1 MNRDE
6 PQMHTSGRQYDRPA
20 QNSRRSAGAYLRQV
34 RRQKQEITLWRA
46 GVLVGLLLLW
56 ETAARLG
63 WIDSFIMSSPSRIL
77 DTLFSLGRQSDPHAF
92 FRYTL

>member
-1 MNRDE
+1 MNHKCTPPGGNTTAGAE
-6 PQMHTSGRQYDRPA
+6 LSA
-20 QNSRRSAGAYLRQV
+20 ERRAYLRQV

-56 ETAARLG
+56 EIAARLG
-63 WIDSFIMSSPSRIL
+63 WIDSFIMSSPSPDSGYPL
-77 DTLFSLGRQSDPHAF
+77 LPGRQSDPHAF

>member
-20 QNSRRSAGAYLRQV
+20 QSSRRSAEPICGRAAAET
-34 RRQKQEITLWRA
+34 EITLWRA

-56 ETAARLG
+56 EIAARLG